1 MHRYDLISCHDCGA
15 LYRKRP
21 LRPRE
26 KARCLRCRS
35 VLYRG
40 GHARGASAELTKVV
54 ALTLG
59 AAFVFLI
66 AQFFPI
72 VELDVNGLT
81 SSATLLGSIR
91 VLWSEQMH
99 IVATMVFLFT
109 ILFPAIELAS
119 LLYVALG
126 LRGGVKVPGFNRVL
140 RAVQTAREWG
150 MTEVLM
156 IGILITVVKM
166 TSLATVLPQPG
177 LFAFGALTLMLAI
190 VVSFDPK
197 ALWNLGDDLTRQA
210 LPGIRYKAF
219 APGAK
224 IVPCH
229 ACGLV
234 APPLGKGKHLACV
247 RCGTALHVRK
257 PDSINRTWALLIAAM
272 ILYIPANLLPVMVT
286 YSLFGAQNDT
296 IMSGVVLF
304 WTSGSKGLAIIIFI
318 ASVVVPMLKL
328 GVLALLAFTAQRR
341 SRWRPRQRT
350 ILYRMVE
357 FIGRWSMLDIFVVTL
372 TVALVR
378 FKSLAVITAGPGALA
393 FGAVVVLTMLA
404 AMQFDPRL
412 IWDPVD
418 GQVPGEEEPVVVANT
433 GNNTVIGEQ
442 HV

>member
-1 MHRYDLISCHDCGA
+1 M
-15 LYRKRP
+15 LYCKRP

-26 KARCLRCRS
+26 KARCVRCRS

-40 GHARGASAELTKVV
+40 SSADLNKVV

-72 VELDVNGLT
+72 VELDINGLT

-91 VLWSEQMH
+91 VLWSEQMQV
-99 IVATMVFLFT
+99 VATMVFLFT
-109 ILFPAIELAS
+109 MLFPAIELGS

-126 LRGGVKVPGFNRVL
+126 LRMKIRVPGFNRVL

-166 TSLATVLPQPG
+166 TSLATVVPQPG
-177 LFAFGALTLMLAI
+177 LFAFGALTVMLAI

-197 ALWNLGDDLTRQA
+197 TLWNVGDDLVRES
-210 LPGIRYKAF
+210 LPGIRYKPL
-219 APGAK
+219 APGAR
-224 IVPCH
+224 VLPCH

-234 APPLGKGKHLACV
+234 APPVGKGHHLECA
-247 RCGTALHVRK
+247 RCGTPLHTRK
-257 PDSINRTWALLIAAM
+257 PNSISRTWALLIAAA

-286 YSLFGAQNDT
+286 QSLFGAQDDT
-296 IMSGVVLF
+296 IMSGVALF
-304 WTSGSKGLAIIIFI
+304 WNSGSKGLAIIIFI
-318 ASVVVPMLKL
+318 ASVVVPVLKL
-328 GVLALLAFTAQRR
+328 GTLALLAWTAQRR

-350 ILYRMVE
+350 VLYRMVE

-404 AMQFDPRL
+404 SMQFDPRL

-418 GQVPGEEEPVVVANT
+418 DKARSDAEKNKLA
-433 GNNTVIGEQ
+433 IGEQ

>member
-1 MHRYDLISCHDCGA
+1 M

-26 KARCLRCRS
+26 KARCIRCRS

-40 GHARGASAELTKVV
+40 AHARDASAELTKVV

-72 VELDVNGLT
+72 VELDVNGLK

-247 RCGTALHVRK
+247 RCGTTLHVRK

-286 YSLFGAQNDT
+286 QSLFGAQDDT

-418 GQVPGEEEPVVVANT
+418 EQVPGEEEPVVVANT